1 MKRSQNTGFATAIL
15 HLFKTSTTAC
25 SFQLLVTNVHS
36 KYNAIAL
43 KRKDNRLTVH
53 TNCPYKLPRKLD
65 SSLTEECPTNKP
77 INTSWLPQL
86 YPNHTHII
94 WSHHLVT
101 PSQVTSWLPHQKHY
115 YRWLDQWP
123 QADSVKLTPRVL
135 TQISHS
141 YTGNTLNT
149 ITISK

>member
-65 SSLTEECPTNKP
+65 SSLTKECPTNKP
-77 INTSWLPQL
+77 IVTSWLPQL
-86 YPNHTHII
+86 YPNCTHII
-94 WSHHLVT
+94 WSHHLKSHHGYHIRSST
-101 PSQVTSWLPHQKHY
+101 IDGLISDHKLIQ
-115 YRWLDQWP
+115 
-123 QADSVKLTPRVL
+123 LTPRVL

-141 YTGNTLNT
+141 FIHRQYSQYNHHQ
-149 ITISK
+149 